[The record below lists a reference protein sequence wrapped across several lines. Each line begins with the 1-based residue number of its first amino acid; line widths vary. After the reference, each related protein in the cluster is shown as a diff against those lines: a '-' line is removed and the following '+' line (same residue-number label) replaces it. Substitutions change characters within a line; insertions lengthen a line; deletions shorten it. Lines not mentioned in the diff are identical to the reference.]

1 MDEERGDKLLC
12 LDCGE
17 MVYPQRE
24 REFQGEPGHG
34 GYIEWEVCPACG
46 GDDLTEA
53 RMCGNCWKHIPVDED
68 YCQDC
73 IEEVKKVIRNT
84 TEEYDNE
91 LRDIAMLQM
100 LEG

>member
-12 LDCGE
+12 RDCGNVVTPNE
-17 MVYPQRE
+17 VEDEDTMWYSCWYECPVC
-24 REFQGEPGHG
+24 GH
-34 GYIEWEVCPACG
+34 
-46 GDDLTEA
+46 DNLTAYVE
-53 RMCGNCWKHIPVDED
+53 CGNCMKPIPSGEE